1 MIVLHHAPSSAAMAP
16 HILLEELGVP
26 FELRPVDLEAR
37 AHKAPDYL
45 RLNPNG
51 TVPVLVV
58 DDAPGGP
65 LVLWESAAICLHLA
79 DMHPSAGLAPLP
91 GTPARAHFYKWLT
104 WLTNTLQAT
113 LISYFYP
120 ERWVAEGHAAAAA
133 EVKAC
138 AEARAGALVDVLEA
152 ELARDGRPWLLGAEW
167 TAVDAYAL
175 MLCRWTR
182 HFARPA
188 SRLPTLGDCLRRGL
202 ERPAVRAVFE
212 RERIPRPWV

>member
-1 MIVLHHAPSSAAMAP
+1 MIVLHHAPSTAAMAP

-26 FELRPVDLEAR
+26 FELRPVDLAAR
-37 AHKAPDYL
+37 THKAPDYL

-58 DDAPGGP
+58 DAAPGGP

-91 GTPARAHFYKWLT
+91 GTPARAQFYKWLM
-104 WLTNTLQAT
+104 WLTNTLQAA

-133 EVKAC
+133 EVKAR
-138 AEARAGALVDVLEA
+138 AEARAGALVDLLEA
-152 ELARDGRPWLLGAEW
+152 ELARAGRPWLLGAEW

-188 SRLPTLGDCLRRGL
+188 SRLPTLGEYLRRGL

-212 RERIPRPWV
+212 REAIPHPWV

>member
-202 ERPAVRAVFE
+202 ERPAVHAVFE

>member
-37 AHKAPDYL
+37 THKAPDYL

>member
-1 MIVLHHAPSSAAMAP
+1 MIVLHHASSSAAMAP